1 MIPLIPVLLAGGS
14 WLAYRRF
21 FNKGMTP
28 DRKKIYD
35 AAIVSMQEPVK
46 LRALADTFEKEG
58 LRGEADMLR
67 KRAALREAPP
77 AVKAARRMAFKKAMG
92 SDNPDAILEV
102 AKAHEALG
110 AMGAAAE
117 LKLRA
122 ANVSAL
128 KTA

>member
-1 MIPLIPVLLAGGS
+1 
-14 WLAYRRF
+14 
-21 FNKGMTP
+21 
-28 DRKKIYD
+28 
-35 AAIVSMQEPVK
+35 
-46 LRALADTFEKEG
+46 
-58 LRGEADMLR
+58 
-67 KRAALREAPP
+67 
-77 AVKAARRMAFKKAMG
+77 VKAARRMAFKKAMG

-128 KTA
+128 KSA